1 MPILFALGLLTLLGF
16 MSFATY
22 RTGQMLK
29 EWEPEENLLLLP
41 TENVARLGLIAV
53 SVGLGFLSGVGPE
66 TLGWIPEDPIGDSVL
81 GVVVGVAVSLI
92 LFFPSQW
99 VRRRQPQL
107 YSDVVMRSIRPRS
120 RNQWPWVILALIPVA
135 VLEELL
141 FRSLLLGGF
150 SPYVNVLFFA
160 IAASMFFGLLHLP
173 QGEWGVVAVTLVGLA
188 FSALFLWRGSLLL
201 VVVAHWVANILQLIQ
216 AEWFASRD
224 QSEMQRVD

>member
-22 RTGQMLK
+22 RTGQLLK

-41 TENVARLGLIAV
+41 TENVVRLGLIAV

-66 TLGWIPEDPIGDSVL
+66 TLGWIPADPIGDIFL
-81 GVVVGVAVSLI
+81 GVGVGVAVSLI

-99 VRRRQPQL
+99 VRRRRPQL

-120 RNQWPWVILALIPVA
+120 RSQWPWVILALIPVA

-160 IAASMFFGLLHLP
+160 IAASIFFGLLHLP

-224 QSEMQRVD
+224 QSEMQGAD